1 MKQYLKLLI
10 AREGKEVLGKNGS
23 NLWILTLVLVATF
36 TSIAFSDGSMIYL
49 RDKMADPFTN
59 WVSINKDV
67 PNEVFNNF
75 REQLLTSEIADS
87 FDYRDVMMDQ
97 ELGLNIQGPIFGKS
111 EYLEIRFFE
120 HLQTS
125 IVSAILDK
133 SNLVDG
139 YVVDSTVLVDNTL
152 GFIITQDAMVRLGF
166 KKEKRP
172 AYIYFLASIKPEH
185 LYDLNLDSLGLK
197 VVDDK
202 TSKFVPVALPI
213 LAVVNKLPNNVDM
226 VSSDFFYKQYH
237 VEEIN
242 KPFDITTHEA
252 DYLHHLIYWVSD
264 EVGAETFSQL
274 VKQANSDASVYDESD
289 RYISM
294 KPWKSGK
301 MLTVDVGGES
311 LPIEVFNDM
320 DKAISAHWD
329 ESQVQRV
336 YDLAVDESVQAPRGD
351 YLSVEFRSLNHIREF
366 ENFAKHGKY
375 DPDDPK
381 KEYDISI
388 EMEKVHSMENFN
400 AVTVMAA
407 ILSSAMVVFS
417 IVCIIMFLVN
427 MLQGY
432 FQKVKRNLG
441 TFKAFGMNTRE
452 LTQVYILILIT
463 IVLAAVVMA
472 LMITWA
478 IQGILPLLGVEKEGF
493 NYLSLWNT
501 TTYVATAVILI
512 STILTVIVVMTKMM
526 KQTPGDLIYD
536 RN

>member
-49 RDKMADPFTN
+49 KDKMADPFTN

-75 REQLLTSEIADS
+75 REQLLKPELADS
-87 FDYRDVMMDQ
+87 FNYRDVMMDQ
-97 ELGLNIQGPIFGKS
+97 ELGLNIQGPHSGKS
-111 EYLEIRFFE
+111 QYLIIRFFE
-120 HLQTS
+120 HLHTS
-125 IVSAILDK
+125 LVSAILNK
-133 SNLVDG
+133 SNIHEG
-139 YVVDSTVLVDNTL
+139 CMIDSTLLVDNTL
-152 GFIITQDAMVRLGF
+152 GFIITRDALDRLGF
-166 KKEKRP
+166 SFDNPP
-172 AYIYFLASIKPEH
+172 AYIYFLSSVKPEH
-185 LYDLNLDSLGLK
+185 IYDINLDSLGLK
-197 VVDDK
+197 IVDDK

-213 LAVVNKLPNNVDM
+213 LAIVNKLPDNVDM
-226 VSSDFFYKQYH
+226 VSSDFFYRQYH
-237 VEEIN
+237 VEEIS
-242 KPFDITTHEA
+242 KPFDITSHEA

-264 EVGAETFSQL
+264 EVGTDTFSQL

-301 MLTVDVGGES
+301 MLTVNIGAES
-311 LPIEVFNDM
+311 QPIEVFNEM
-320 DKAISAHWD
+320 DKAISSQWD
-329 ESQVQRV
+329 ANQVQRV
-336 YDLAVDESVQAPRGD
+336 YDLAVDESVSAPRGD

-381 KEYDISI
+381 KEYGISI

-427 MLQGY
+427 MLQSY

-463 IVLAAVVMA
+463 IVLTAVVMA

-478 IQGILPLLGVEKEGF
+478 IQSVLPLLGVEKDGF
-493 NYLSLWNT
+493 NYLSVWNT
-501 TTYVATAVILI
+501 TTYVATAVILM
-512 STILTVIVVMTKMM
+512 STILTVIIVMTRMM

>member
-1 MKQYLKLLI
+1 MKQYLKLLM

-36 TSIAFSDGSMIYL
+36 TSISFSDGSMIYL
-49 RDKMADPFTN
+49 KDKMADPFTN

-67 PNEVFNNF
+67 PDGIFNNF
-75 REQLLTSEIADS
+75 REQLLTKELADS
-87 FDYRDVMMDQ
+87 FGYYPDVMMDQ
-97 ELGLNIQGPIFGKS
+97 QIGLNIQGPNLGQS
-111 EYLEIRFFE
+111 EYLEIRLFE
-120 HLQTS
+120 SMHTT

-133 SNLVDG
+133 SNIVEG
-139 YVVDSTVLVDNTL
+139 CHVDSTILVDNTM
-152 GFIITQDAMVRLGF
+152 GFIITRDALDRLGF
-166 KKEKRP
+166 SRDTLP
-172 AYIYFLASIKPEH
+172 AYIYFLSSVKPEH
-185 LYDLNLDSLGLK
+185 IYDINLDSLGLTI
-197 VVDDK
+197 VDDK

-213 LAVVNKLPNNVDM
+213 LAVVNKLPNKMDM

-237 VEEIN
+237 YNEN
-242 KPFDITTHEA
+242 TKPFDITSHEA

-264 EVGAETFSQL
+264 EVGIDSFGQL
-274 VKQANSDASVYDESD
+274 VKQTNSEASVYDESV

-301 MLTVDVGGES
+301 MLTVSVGGES
-311 LPIEVFNDM
+311 LPIEVFNEM
-320 DKAISAHWD
+320 DNAISAHWD

-336 YDLAVDESVQAPRGD
+336 YDLAIDESVQAPRGD

-381 KEYDISI
+381 KEYGISI

-407 ILSSAMVVFS
+407 ILSSAMVIFS

-427 MLQGY
+427 MLQSY

-463 IVLAAVVMA
+463 IVLAAIVMA

-478 IQGILPLLGVEKEGF
+478 IQVALPLLGVEKEGF
-493 NYLSLWNT
+493 NYLSLWNM

-536 RN
+536 R